1 MEPSK
6 FMAAIQGYSAE
17 PTLTELVE
25 RSTLLTVVE
34 RYLDHNIYPDRAE
47 IAALIGH
54 KLPAEISGVPH
65 DPLP

>member
-17 PTLTELVE
+17 PTLTDLIE

-34 RYLDHNIYPDRAE
+34 RYIDHNVYIDRAE
-47 IAALIGH
+47 LAALIGR
-54 KLPAEISGVPH
+54 KLPTEEPK
-65 DPLP
+65 L

>member
-6 FMAAIQGYSAE
+6 FMAAIQGHSAE
-17 PTLTELVE
+17 PTLTELIE

-34 RYLDHNIYPDRAE
+34 HYIDHNVFIDRAE
-47 IAALIGH
+47 LAALIGH
-54 KLPAEISGVPH
+54 KLPAEISEVPH